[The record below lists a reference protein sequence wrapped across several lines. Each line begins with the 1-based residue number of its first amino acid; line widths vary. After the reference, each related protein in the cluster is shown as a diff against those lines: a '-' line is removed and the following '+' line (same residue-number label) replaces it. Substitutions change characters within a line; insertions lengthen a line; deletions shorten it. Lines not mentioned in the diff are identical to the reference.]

1 MTEQVAAS
9 KKEILLRYVSLAIY
23 GDYLL
28 VLLITSASEG
38 REASIG
44 LDYGLGKSSLMLHI
58 ADLFLS
64 MSTRFD
70 GKGKRDIWD
79 FIFNTQLITFPWEL
93 ERLFYTLPV
102 RYPGDPVFVLI
113 DDMQRSF
120 GKDRSKDNYIRSLAN
135 RLTTS
140 RQQIAVVIGSA
151 PDISEIAYPFR
162 YKFNFEVKCPQRG
175 KFEIQRLKKWTDFQ
189 NPYVTRVS
197 MPKADFSTDAFPQLE
212 KEFDER
218 YKKWRHEAN
227 IRHDEGEGEWRLRDI
242 RNVLTDE
249 AKELLNMLVEKGS
262 YQRQHII
269 TVLDKALELK
279 LLIDCG
285 MVVKFGDTIVPSKQ
299 ARKMVKL
306 V

>member
-1 MTEQVAAS
+1 MEQTEGT
-9 KKEILLRYVSLAIY
+9 KKEVLLRYISLAQY
-23 GDYLL
+23 SDYLL
-28 VLLITSASEG
+28 VLLITSSSEG
-38 REASIG
+38 REPSLG
-44 LDYGLGKSSLMLHI
+44 LDYGLGKSTLMLWL
-58 ADLFLS
+58 ADLFVSL
-64 MSTRFD
+64 STRFQ
-70 GKGKRDIWD
+70 GKPKADVWD
-79 FIFNTQLITFPWEL
+79 YIFNTQLITFPWEL

-140 RQQIAVVIGSA
+140 RQQIAVVVGSA

-162 YKFNFEVKCPQRG
+162 YKFNFEIKVPRRG
-175 KFEIQRLKKWTDFQ
+175 TFEIQRLKKWTDFQ
-189 NPYVTRVS
+189 NPYQTRVS
-197 MPKADFSTDAFPQLE
+197 MPVTDFSTDEFPALDP
-212 KEFDER
+212 EFDSR

-249 AKELLNMLVEKGS
+249 AKELLQILVEKGS
-262 YQRQHII
+262 YDRKHII
-269 TVLDKALELK
+269 SVLDRALELK

-285 MVVKFGDTIVPSKQ
+285 MATKFGDTVVPTKQ
-299 ARKMVKL
+299 GRNMVKL